1 MPSFLFYVCVR
12 FASNLCEGK
21 LEVLSL
27 DNTRQTRA
35 KVEVKSVG
43 THPKQ
48 DNSSKK
54 IQKRKLLFSC
64 RIVGGVIV
72 VACTYFIRG
81 KYILTTLTNTNF
93 STRAFSERERE
104 REKSVNNG
112 NANASFVST
121 NDATKIDAKQHSKI
135 IVEKENI

>member
-1 MPSFLFYVCVR
+1 M
-12 FASNLCEGK
+12 G
-21 LEVLSL
+21 
-27 DNTRQTRA
+27 
-35 KVEVKSVG
+35 
-43 THPKQ
+43 
-48 DNSSKK
+48 SKK
-54 IQKRKLLFSC
+54 IQKLLLSSVVSLVWFL
-64 RIVGGVIV
+64 VV
-72 VACTYFIRG
+72 VACAYFIRG